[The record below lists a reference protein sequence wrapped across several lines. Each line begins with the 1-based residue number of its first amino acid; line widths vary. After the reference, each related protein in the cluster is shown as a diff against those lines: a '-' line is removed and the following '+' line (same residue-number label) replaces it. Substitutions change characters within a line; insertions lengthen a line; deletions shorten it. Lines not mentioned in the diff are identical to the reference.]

1 MDWPTIIVASI
12 IGALLVLIAV
22 RGIINKKKGK
32 RSCSCGGSCSAC
44 GMNCHGN
51 DNEK

>member
-1 MDWPTIIVASI
+1 MDWPTIIVASV
-12 IGALLVLIAV
+12 IGAILLFIIV

-32 RSCSCGGSCSAC
+32 RSCSCGSCGAC

-51 DNEK
+51 NDNK